1 MRLHRYRSPRTIAL
15 SFAVLALVL
24 MQAPLSAQAQST
36 TYGLKAGDRITV
48 EFYASSGV
56 EVPEIAGERTIARD
70 GSVYMPLIGRLDV
83 TGLDATAIREA
94 LESRYEP
101 FYSDAVIDVVAELR
115 LSVTGAVRSPGNFF
129 VDPTSTLVD
138 VLAMAGGASAELSVS
153 NINIPSDPSQVRLV
167 RNGETQILDMR
178 ADFIDPSVATMR
190 VESGD
195 WLYVPPRERSRIRD
209 EITFWGSI
217 IGFITSIFVLIQVS
231 N

>member
-1 MRLHRYRSPRTIAL
+1 MRLHRFRPTRTASL
-15 SFAVLALVL
+15 SAAVLALAL
-24 MQAPLSAQAQST
+24 MQAPLAAQARGS
-36 TYGLKAGDRITV
+36 YGLKPGDRITV

-70 GSVYMPLIGRLDV
+70 GSVYMPLIGKLEV
-83 TGLDATAIREA
+83 EGLDATAIREA
-94 LESRYEP
+94 MERRYEP

-115 LSVTGAVRSPGNFF
+115 MSVTGAVRSPGNFF

-138 VLAMAGGASAELSVS
+138 VLALAGGAASELSVS

-167 RNGETQILDMR
+167 RNGVTRILDMR
-178 ADFIDPSVATMR
+178 ADFIDPEIASMP

-195 WLYVPPRERSRIRD
+195 WMYVPPRQRSRIRD